1 MYQKVYGGWQACI
14 RRNPR
19 MLRNYKIGLLS
30 GALLALTFSGL
41 TSSAQTTQHNR
52 SVKRWPRLL
61 SFAEGTAILETAWQH
76 RSNIDADFQPDCS
89 HLVHDIYSLIG
100 LEYEYA
106 PSRDLYRNEVTAFR
120 RVFHP
125 QPGDL
130 IVWLGHVGIVVS
142 PLEHTFYSS
151 LNSGLLVD
159 NYLERYWRKR
169 GTPRFYRYRMLD
181 QMQRVRFDIAT
192 TLMSR
197 AQSGADDAAVMSP
210 FTDIE

>member
-1 MYQKVYGGWQACI
+1 MYQKICGGWQVRI

-19 MLRNYKIGLLS
+19 MLRNCKIGFLS

-41 TSSAQTTQHNR
+41 SSSAQTTQHNR
-52 SVKRWPRLL
+52 SAKRWPRLL
-61 SFAEGTAILETAWQH
+61 SLSEGRAILEAAWQH
-76 RSNIDADFQPDCS
+76 RSNIEFQPDCS
-89 HLVHDIYSLIG
+89 HLVHDIYSLVG

-106 PSRDLYRNEVTAFR
+106 PSRDLYRNEVNAFR

-125 QPGDL
+125 QTGDL

-142 PLEHTFYSS
+142 PLEHSFYSS

-159 NYLERYWRKR
+159 NYLKRYWTNR
-169 GTPRFYRYRMLD
+169 GTPRFYRYRMVD
-181 QMQRVRFDIAT
+181 HMQRVRFDIANG
-192 TLMSR
+192 LMNR
-197 AQSGADDAAVMSP
+197 AQSGGDETVMSP

>member
-1 MYQKVYGGWQACI
+1 MYQKICGGWQARI

-19 MLRNYKIGLLS
+19 MLRNCKIGLLS
-30 GALLALTFSGL
+30 GALVALTFSGL
-41 TSSAQTTQHNR
+41 SSSAQTIHHNR
-52 SVKRWPRLL
+52 SAKRWPRLL
-61 SFAEGTAILETAWQH
+61 SLSEGRAILEAAWQH
-76 RSNIDADFQPDCS
+76 RDSIDLQPDCS
-89 HLVHDIYSLIG
+89 HLVHDIYSLVG

-106 PSRDLYRNEVTAFR
+106 PSRDLYRNEVSAFR

-125 QPGDL
+125 QAGDL

-142 PLEHTFYSS
+142 PLEHSFYSS

-159 NYLERYWRKR
+159 DYLKRYWKNR

-192 TLMSR
+192 SLMNR
-197 AQSGADDAAVMSP
+197 AQSGGDETVMSP